1 MKILFVVSEVA
12 PYVKTGGLGEVM
24 NALPKEL
31 HRLGH
36 DVAIFMPL
44 HGKIDR
50 QRFPLLPIGRAKTLR
65 LGRSKISHRF
75 MASLLS
81 QVVPVYFFDQPKLF
95 GQRDQVYG
103 GEDGNYRYLVFNQAV
118 FSLLETLDWTPDII
132 HCHDW
137 PSGLIPNYFANLP
150 ARSKLNSIKT
160 VFTIHNPAFTGTTN
174 AWQIAPEFK
183 DDVETAIPTDPGKM
197 SYLNFLERG
206 IRYADVVTTVSEPHA
221 EELKEPATDHGLSD
235 LLKAKKK
242 RFFGIRNGI
251 DYNIFNPRID
261 RHLPVNYDEGLL
273 HRKYDNKRALQ
284 HRLGLTVDDQIP
296 MIGMN
301 TRISEQKGFDLIF
314 EILPQI
320 LNLGVQFVIV
330 GTGHGGYVKILN
342 DYAKKYP
349 AQFAYHP
356 YSEELGSLVYA
367 GSDLFLMPSRYE
379 PSGLGQMVSLR
390 YGSIPLVRRT
400 GGLASTITNYNPK
413 NNTGI
418 GFVFD
423 AYTSSALFT
432 SVKRALRV
440 FQNKKRWWELMRR
453 AMNTS
458 YSWELPAKK
467 YLEAYQLS
475 LRKL

>member
-24 NALPKEL
+24 NALPKEI

-36 DVAIFMPL
+36 EVAIFMPL

-50 QRFPLLPIGRAKTLR
+50 RRYPMLPIGRTKTLR
-65 LGRSKISHRF
+65 VARRKVPHRF
-75 MASLLS
+75 FASLIN
-81 QVVPVYFFDQPKLF
+81 QEVPVYFFDQPELF
-95 GQRDQVYG
+95 GQRNQVYG
-103 GEDGNYRYLVFNQAV
+103 GKDGNYRYLVFNRAV
-118 FSLLETLDWTPDII
+118 FSLLETLDWTPDVI

-137 PSGLIPNYFANLP
+137 PAGLIPNYMFNLP
-150 ARSKLNSIKT
+150 ANSPWKKIKT
-160 VFTIHNPAFTGTTN
+160 IFTIHNPAFTGTTN
-174 AWQIAPEFK
+174 AWEIAPELK
-183 DDVETAIPTDPGKM
+183 DNVENPVPTDPTKLG
-197 SYLNFLERG
+197 YLNFLERG

-221 EELKEPATDHGLSD
+221 EELMTPLTDHGLSH

-242 RFFGIRNGI
+242 RFFGVRNGI

-261 RHLPVNYDEGLL
+261 GNLPVNYDEGLL

-284 HRLGLTVDDQIP
+284 HCLGLTIDDQIP
-296 MIGMN
+296 MLGMN

-314 EILPQI
+314 EILPKV
-320 LNLGVQFVIV
+320 LELGVQFVVV
-330 GTGHGGYVKILN
+330 GTGHGTYIETLN
-342 DYAKKYP
+342 VYAKKYP
-349 AQFAYHP
+349 SQVAYRP

-367 GSDLFLMPSRYE
+367 SADLFLMPSRYE

-400 GGLASTITNYNPK
+400 GGLGSTIPDYNSRTNSGN
-413 NNTGI
+413 

-423 AYTSSALFT
+423 SYASGELLSTI
-432 SVKRALRV
+432 KRALRI

-458 YSWELPAKK
+458 YSWELPAKRYVK
-467 YLEAYQLS
+467 IYQLAT
-475 LRKL
+475 KKF